1 MNVSIFIKM
10 IEKEKINW
18 IYKKI
23 FTIRFFEERIK
34 IIAKEKT
41 VPGYLHTCIGSE
53 AICVGVMAALNQD
66 DWISSTYRNHG
77 HAIAKGCELNE
88 ITSEIYGRKTGI
100 CKGRGG
106 SMHISDFSKGMLGSF
121 GIVAAGP
128 AVVLGA
134 ALQEKINKS
143 NKTCVSFFG
152 DGAIHN
158 GAFHEAA
165 GLAKLWNIPMIFVC
179 ENNGYAEATATDW
192 HLNTKE
198 LSDITKAYD
207 MLSYIGNGNNVF
219 EVYDIT
225 KKAISEA
232 KQKDTPIFLEFKNYR
247 FSGQYEGDTQLY
259 QPQEEIDKAR
269 QNDPIKLAKENSSKY
284 GLNKNDLEKII
295 NEVKEEVDK
304 AFDFAD
310 TQPWPQPEDALEEV
324 YVNYPVEIKT

>member
-1 MNVSIFIKM
+1 M

-34 IIAKEKT
+34 KIAKEKT

-165 GLAKLWNIPMIFVC
+165 GLAKLWDIPMIFVC

-207 MLSYIGNGNNVF
+207 MLSYIGDGNNVF

-232 KQKDTPIFLEFKNYR
+232 KQKNTPIFLEFKNYR

-259 QPQEEIDKAR
+259 QPQEEIDKAK

-324 YVNYPVEIKT
+324 YVNYPVEINR

>member
-1 MNVSIFIKM
+1 M

-34 IIAKEKT
+34 KIAKEKT

-165 GLAKLWNIPMIFVC
+165 GLAKLWDIPMIFVC

-207 MLSYIGNGNNVF
+207 MLSYIGDGNNVF
-219 EVYDIT
+219 EVYEIT
-225 KKAISEA
+225 KKAINEA
-232 KQKDTPIFLEFKNYR
+232 KQKNTPIFLEFKNYR

-259 QPQEEIDKAR
+259 QPQEEIDKAK

-295 NEVKEEVDK
+295 NEVKEEGDK

-324 YVNYPVEIKT
+324 YVNYPVEINR

>member
-1 MNVSIFIKM
+1 M

-34 IIAKEKT
+34 KIAKEKT

-165 GLAKLWNIPMIFVC
+165 GLAKLWDIPMIFVC

-207 MLSYIGNGNNVF
+207 MLSYIGDGNNVF

-225 KKAISEA
+225 KKAINEA
-232 KQKDTPIFLEFKNYR
+232 KQKNTPIFLEFKNYR

-259 QPQEEIDKAR
+259 QPQEEIDKAK

-295 NEVKEEVDK
+295 NEAKEEVDK

-324 YVNYPVEIKT
+324 YVNYPVEINR

>member
-1 MNVSIFIKM
+1 M

-34 IIAKEKT
+34 KIAKEKT

-165 GLAKLWNIPMIFVC
+165 GLAKLWDIPMIFVC

-207 MLSYIGNGNNVF
+207 MLSYIGDGNNVF
-219 EVYDIT
+219 EVYEIS
-225 KKAISEA
+225 KKAINEA
-232 KQKDTPIFLEFKNYR
+232 KQKNTPIFLEFKNYR

-259 QPQEEIDKAR
+259 QPQEEIDKAK

-295 NEVKEEVDK
+295 NEAKEEVDK

-324 YVNYPVEIKT
+324 YVNYPVEINR

>member
-1 MNVSIFIKM
+1 M

-34 IIAKEKT
+34 KIAKEKT

-207 MLSYIGNGNNVF
+207 MLSYIGDGNNVF
-219 EVYDIT
+219 EVYDLT

-232 KQKDTPIFLEFKNYR
+232 KQKNTPIFLEFKNYR

-259 QPQEEIDKAR
+259 QPQEEIDKAK

>member
-1 MNVSIFIKM
+1 M

-34 IIAKEKT
+34 KIAKEKI

-165 GLAKLWNIPMIFVC
+165 GLAKLWDIPMIFVC

-207 MLSYIGNGNNVF
+207 MLSYIGDGNNVF

-225 KKAISEA
+225 KKAINEA
-232 KQKDTPIFLEFKNYR
+232 KQKNTPIFLEFKNYR

-259 QPQEEIDKAR
+259 QPQEEIDKAKK
-269 QNDPIKLAKENSSKY
+269 NDPIKLAKENSSKY

-295 NEVKEEVDK
+295 NEAKEEVDK

-310 TQPWPQPEDALEEV
+310 TQPWPKPEDALEEV
-324 YVNYPVEIKT
+324 YVNYPVEINR

>member
-1 MNVSIFIKM
+1 MDK
-10 IEKEKINW
+10 KKLNW
-18 IYKKI
+18 IYKKL

-34 IIAKEKT
+34 KIAKEKT

-53 AICVGVMAALNQD
+53 AICVGVMAALNND

-77 HAIAKGCELNE
+77 HAIAKDCDLKK

-106 SMHISDFSKGMLGSF
+106 SMHISDFDRGMLGSF

-128 AVVLGA
+128 PVVLGA
-134 ALQEKINKS
+134 ALQEKINNGKKMS
-143 NKTCVSFFG
+143 VSFFG

-165 GLAKLWNIPMIFVC
+165 GLAQLWNIPMLFVC

-198 LSDITKAYD
+198 LSDISKAYD
-207 MLSYIGNGNNVF
+207 MKSYQGNGNDVF
-219 EVYDIT
+219 EVYKIT
-225 KKAISEA
+225 KEAIIES
-232 KQKDTPIFLEFKNYR
+232 KDNEIPIFLEFKNYR

-259 QPQEEIDKAR
+259 QPKEEIEEAKN
-269 QNDPIKLAKENSSKY
+269 NDPIKLAIENSNKH
-284 GLNKNDLEKII
+284 GLNTEELEEIKNIAL
-295 NEVKEEVDK
+295 NEVNE
-304 AFDFAD
+304 AFEYAE
-310 TQPWPQPEDALEEV
+310 TQPWPDPEDALKEV
-324 YVNYPVEIKT
+324 YVSYPKENI

>member
-1 MNVSIFIKM
+1 M

-34 IIAKEKT
+34 KIAKEKT

-165 GLAKLWNIPMIFVC
+165 GLAKLWDIPMIFVC

-207 MLSYIGNGNNVF
+207 MLSYIGDGNNVF
-219 EVYDIT
+219 QVYDIT

-232 KQKDTPIFLEFKNYR
+232 KQKNTPIFLEFKNYR

-259 QPQEEIDKAR
+259 QPKEEIDKAK

-295 NEVKEEVDK
+295 NEAKEEVDK

>member
-1 MNVSIFIKM
+1 M

-23 FTIRFFEERIK
+23 FTIRFFEELIK
-34 IIAKEKT
+34 KIAKEKT

-207 MLSYIGNGNNVF
+207 MLSYIGDGNNVF

-225 KKAISEA
+225 KKAINEA
-232 KQKDTPIFLEFKNYR
+232 KQKNTPIFLEFKNYR

-259 QPQEEIDKAR
+259 QPQEEIDKAK

-295 NEVKEEVDK
+295 NEAKEEVDK

-324 YVNYPVEIKT
+324 YVNYPVEINR

>member
-1 MNVSIFIKM
+1 M

-34 IIAKEKT
+34 KIAKEKT

-165 GLAKLWNIPMIFVC
+165 GLAKLWDIPMIFVC

-207 MLSYIGNGNNVF
+207 MLSYIGDGNNVF

-225 KKAISEA
+225 KKAINEA
-232 KQKDTPIFLEFKNYR
+232 KQKNTPIFLEFKNYR

-259 QPQEEIDKAR
+259 QPQEEIDKAK

-295 NEVKEEVDK
+295 NEAKEEVDK

-324 YVNYPVEIKT
+324 YVSYPVEINR

>member
-1 MNVSIFIKM
+1 M

-34 IIAKEKT
+34 KIAKEKT

-207 MLSYIGNGNNVF
+207 MLSYIGDGNNVF

-225 KKAISEA
+225 KKAINEA
-232 KQKDTPIFLEFKNYR
+232 KQKNTPIFLEFKNYR

-259 QPQEEIDKAR
+259 QPQEEIDKAK

-295 NEVKEEVDK
+295 NEAKEDVDK

>member
-1 MNVSIFIKM
+1 M

-34 IIAKEKT
+34 KIAKEKT

-165 GLAKLWNIPMIFVC
+165 GLAKLWDIPMIFVC

-207 MLSYIGNGNNVF
+207 MLSYIGDGNNVF

-232 KQKDTPIFLEFKNYR
+232 KQKNTPIFLEFKNYR

-259 QPQEEIDKAR
+259 QPQEEIDKAK

-284 GLNKNDLEKII
+284 GLNENDLEKII
-295 NEVKEEVDK
+295 NEAKVEVDK

-324 YVNYPVEIKT
+324 YVNYPMEINR

>member
-1 MNVSIFIKM
+1 M

-34 IIAKEKT
+34 KIAKEKT

-165 GLAKLWNIPMIFVC
+165 GLAKLWDIPMIFVC

-207 MLSYIGNGNNVF
+207 MLSYIGDGNNVF

-225 KKAISEA
+225 KKVINEA
-232 KQKDTPIFLEFKNYR
+232 KQKNTPIFLEFKNYR

-259 QPQEEIDKAR
+259 QPQEEIDKAK

-295 NEVKEEVDK
+295 NEAKEEVDK

>member
-1 MNVSIFIKM
+1 M

-34 IIAKEKT
+34 KIAKEKT

-165 GLAKLWNIPMIFVC
+165 GLAKLWDIPMIFVC

-207 MLSYIGNGNNVF
+207 MLSYIGDGNNVF

-225 KKAISEA
+225 KKAINEA
-232 KQKDTPIFLEFKNYR
+232 KQKNTPIFLEFKNYR

-259 QPQEEIDKAR
+259 QPKEEIDKAK

-295 NEVKEEVDK
+295 NEAKEEVDK

>member
-1 MNVSIFIKM
+1 M

-34 IIAKEKT
+34 KIAKEKT

-165 GLAKLWNIPMIFVC
+165 GLAKLWDIPMIFVC

-207 MLSYIGNGNNVF
+207 MLSYIGDGNNVF

-225 KKAISEA
+225 KKSINEA
-232 KQKDTPIFLEFKNYR
+232 KQKNTPIFLEFKNYR

-259 QPQEEIDKAR
+259 QPQEEIDKAK

-295 NEVKEEVDK
+295 NEAKEEVDK

-324 YVNYPVEIKT
+324 YVNYPVEIKR

>member
-1 MNVSIFIKM
+1 M

-34 IIAKEKT
+34 KIAKEKT

-207 MLSYIGNGNNVF
+207 MLSYIGDGNNVF
-219 EVYDIT
+219 EVYDLT

-232 KQKDTPIFLEFKNYR
+232 KQKNTPIFLEFKNYR

-259 QPQEEIDKAR
+259 QPQEEIDKAK

-295 NEVKEEVDK
+295 NEVKKEVDK

>member
-1 MNVSIFIKM
+1 M
-10 IEKEKINW
+10 IEKKKINW

-34 IIAKEKT
+34 KIAKEKI

-165 GLAKLWNIPMIFVC
+165 GLAKLWDIPMIFVC

-207 MLSYIGNGNNVF
+207 MLSYIGDGNNVF

-225 KKAISEA
+225 KKAIIEA
-232 KQKDTPIFLEFKNYR
+232 KQKNTPIFLEFKNYR

-259 QPQEEIDKAR
+259 QPQEEIDKAK

-295 NEVKEEVDK
+295 NEAKEEVDK

-324 YVNYPVEIKT
+324 YVNYPVEINR

>member
-1 MNVSIFIKM
+1 M

-34 IIAKEKT
+34 KIAKEKT

-165 GLAKLWNIPMIFVC
+165 GLAKLWDIPMIFVC

-207 MLSYIGNGNNVF
+207 MLSYIGDGNNVF

-225 KKAISEA
+225 KKAINEA
-232 KQKDTPIFLEFKNYR
+232 KQKNTPIFLEFKNYR

-259 QPQEEIDKAR
+259 QPQEEIDKAK
-269 QNDPIKLAKENSSKY
+269 QNDPIKLPKENSSKY

-295 NEVKEEVDK
+295 NEAKEEVDK

-324 YVNYPVEIKT
+324 YVNYPVEINR

>member
-1 MNVSIFIKM
+1 MF
-10 IEKEKINW
+10 EKEKINW

-34 IIAKEKT
+34 KIAKEKT

-207 MLSYIGNGNNVF
+207 MLSYIGDGNNVF

-232 KQKDTPIFLEFKNYR
+232 KQKNTPIFLEFKNYR

-259 QPQEEIDKAR
+259 QPQEEIDKAK

-295 NEVKEEVDK
+295 IEVKEEVDK

>member
-1 MNVSIFIKM
+1 M

-34 IIAKEKT
+34 KIAKEKT

-165 GLAKLWNIPMIFVC
+165 GLAKLWDIPMIFVC

-207 MLSYIGNGNNVF
+207 MLSYICDGNNGF
-219 EVYDIT
+219 EGYDIT
-225 KKAISEA
+225 KKAINEA
-232 KQKDTPIFLEFKNYR
+232 KQKNTPIFLEFKNYR

-284 GLNKNDLEKII
+284 DLNKNDLEKII
-295 NEVKEEVDK
+295 NEAKEEVDK

-324 YVNYPVEIKT
+324 YVNYPVEINR

>member
-1 MNVSIFIKM
+1 M

-34 IIAKEKT
+34 KIAKDKT

-207 MLSYIGNGNNVF
+207 MLSYIGDGNNVF
-219 EVYDIT
+219 EVYDIS
-225 KKAISEA
+225 KKAINEA
-232 KQKDTPIFLEFKNYR
+232 KQKNTPIFLEFKNYR

-259 QPQEEIDKAR
+259 QPQEEIDKAK

-295 NEVKEEVDK
+295 NEAKEEVDK

-324 YVNYPVEIKT
+324 YVNYPVEINR

>member
-1 MNVSIFIKM
+1 M
-10 IEKEKINW
+10 KEVL
-18 IYKKI
+18 
-23 FTIRFFEERIK
+23 TIGFVATAISPYFSEEQQVRIK
-34 IIAKEKT
+34 SENHLKKIAKEKT

-207 MLSYIGNGNNVF
+207 MLSYIGDGNNVF

-225 KKAISEA
+225 KKSINEA
-232 KQKDTPIFLEFKNYR
+232 KQKNTPIFLEFKNYR
-247 FSGQYEGDTQLY
+247 FSGQYEGDAKLY
-259 QPQEEIDKAR
+259 QPLEENDKQK
-269 QNDPIKLAKENSSKY
+269 QNDTIKLA
-284 GLNKNDLEKII
+284 
-295 NEVKEEVDK
+295 
-304 AFDFAD
+304 
-310 TQPWPQPEDALEEV
+310 
-324 YVNYPVEIKT
+324 

>member
-1 MNVSIFIKM
+1 
-10 IEKEKINW
+10 
-18 IYKKI
+18 
-23 FTIRFFEERIK
+23 
-34 IIAKEKT
+34 
-41 VPGYLHTCIGSE
+41 
-53 AICVGVMAALNQD
+53 MAALNQD

-165 GLAKLWNIPMIFVC
+165 GLAKLWDIPMIFVC

-207 MLSYIGNGNNVF
+207 MLSYIGDGNNVF
-219 EVYDIT
+219 EVYDIS
-225 KKAISEA
+225 KKAINEA
-232 KQKDTPIFLEFKNYR
+232 KQKNTPIFLEFKNYR

-259 QPQEEIDKAR
+259 QPQEEIDKAK

-310 TQPWPQPEDALEEV
+310 TQPWPQPEDALDEV
-324 YVNYPVEIKT
+324 YVNYPVEINR

>member
-1 MNVSIFIKM
+1 M
-10 IEKEKINW
+10 IEKEKVYW

-34 IIAKEKT
+34 KIAKEKT

-165 GLAKLWNIPMIFVC
+165 GLAKLWDIPMIFVC

-207 MLSYIGNGNNVF
+207 MLSYIGDGNNVF

-232 KQKDTPIFLEFKNYR
+232 KQKNTPIFLEFKNYR

-259 QPQEEIDKAR
+259 QPQEEIDKAK

-284 GLNKNDLEKII
+284 GLNENDLEKII
-295 NEVKEEVDK
+295 NEAKVEVDK

-310 TQPWPQPEDALEEV
+310 AQPWPQPEDALEEV

>member
-1 MNVSIFIKM
+1 M

-34 IIAKEKT
+34 KIAKDKT

-77 HAIAKGCELNE
+77 HAIAKGCELNQ

-165 GLAKLWNIPMIFVC
+165 GLAKLWDIPMIFVC

-207 MLSYIGNGNNVF
+207 MLSYIGDGNNVF

-225 KKAISEA
+225 KKAINEA
-232 KQKDTPIFLEFKNYR
+232 KQKNTPIFLEFKNYR

-259 QPQEEIDKAR
+259 QPQEEIDKAK

-295 NEVKEEVDK
+295 NEAKEEVDK

-324 YVNYPVEIKT
+324 YVNYPVEINR

>member
-1 MNVSIFIKM
+1 M

-23 FTIRFFEERIK
+23 FTIRYFEERIK
-34 IIAKEKT
+34 KIAKEKT

-165 GLAKLWNIPMIFVC
+165 GLAKLWDIPMIFVC

-207 MLSYIGNGNNVF
+207 MLSYIGDGNNVF

-225 KKAISEA
+225 KKAINEA
-232 KQKDTPIFLEFKNYR
+232 KQKNTPIFLEFKNYR

-259 QPQEEIDKAR
+259 QPQEEIDKAK

-295 NEVKEEVDK
+295 NEAKEEVDK

-324 YVNYPVEIKT
+324 YVNYPMEINR

>member
-1 MNVSIFIKM
+1 M

-34 IIAKEKT
+34 KIAKEKT

-165 GLAKLWNIPMIFVC
+165 GLAKLWDIPMIFVC

-207 MLSYIGNGNNVF
+207 MLSYIGDGNNVF

-225 KKAISEA
+225 KKAINEA
-232 KQKDTPIFLEFKNYR
+232 KQKNTPIFLEFKNYR

-259 QPQEEIDKAR
+259 QPQEEIDKAK
-269 QNDPIKLAKENSSKY
+269 QNDPIKLAKKNSSKY

-295 NEVKEEVDK
+295 NEAKEEVDK

-324 YVNYPVEIKT
+324 YVNYPVEINR

>member
-1 MNVSIFIKM
+1 M

-34 IIAKEKT
+34 KIAKEKT

-165 GLAKLWNIPMIFVC
+165 GLAKLWDIPMIFVC

-207 MLSYIGNGNNVF
+207 MLSYIGDGNNVF
-219 EVYDIT
+219 EVYDIS
-225 KKAISEA
+225 KKAINEA
-232 KQKDTPIFLEFKNYR
+232 KQKNTPIFLEFKNYR

-259 QPQEEIDKAR
+259 QPQEEIDKAKK
-269 QNDPIKLAKENSSKY
+269 NDPIKLAKENSSKY

-295 NEVKEEVDK
+295 NEAKEEVDK

-324 YVNYPVEIKT
+324 YVNYPVEINR

>member
-1 MNVSIFIKM
+1 M

-34 IIAKEKT
+34 KIAKDKT

-165 GLAKLWNIPMIFVC
+165 GLAKLWDIPMIFVC

-207 MLSYIGNGNNVF
+207 MLSYIGDGNNVF

-225 KKAISEA
+225 KKAINEA
-232 KQKDTPIFLEFKNYR
+232 KQKNTPIFLEFKNYR

-259 QPQEEIDKAR
+259 QPQEEIDKAK

-295 NEVKEEVDK
+295 NEAKEEVDK

>member
-1 MNVSIFIKM
+1 M

-34 IIAKEKT
+34 KIAKEKT

-165 GLAKLWNIPMIFVC
+165 GLAKLWDIPMIFVC

-198 LSDITKAYD
+198 LSDITKAYE
-207 MLSYIGNGNNVF
+207 MLSYIGDGNNVF

-225 KKAISEA
+225 KKAINEA
-232 KQKDTPIFLEFKNYR
+232 KQKNTPIFLEFKNYR

-259 QPQEEIDKAR
+259 QPQEEIDKAK

-295 NEVKEEVDK
+295 NEAKEEVDK

-324 YVNYPVEIKT
+324 YVNYPVEINR

>member
-1 MNVSIFIKM
+1 M

-34 IIAKEKT
+34 KIAKEKT

-207 MLSYIGNGNNVF
+207 MLSYIGDGNNVF
-219 EVYDIT
+219 QVYDIT

-232 KQKDTPIFLEFKNYR
+232 KQKNTPIFLEFKNYR

-259 QPQEEIDKAR
+259 QPQEEIDKAK

-324 YVNYPVEIKT
+324 YVNYPVEINR

>member
-1 MNVSIFIKM
+1 MF
-10 IEKEKINW
+10 EKEKINW

-34 IIAKEKT
+34 KIAKEKT

-207 MLSYIGNGNNVF
+207 MLSYIGDGNNVF

-232 KQKDTPIFLEFKNYR
+232 KQKNTPIFLEFKNYR

-259 QPQEEIDKAR
+259 QPQEEIDKAK

-295 NEVKEEVDK
+295 IEVKEEVDK

-324 YVNYPVEIKT
+324 YVNYPVEINR